1 MGWFSTSIA
10 GTVGLCALL
19 LSVPPRAEA
28 VVVTIINDLRQD
40 QEGSVIEVDSMK
52 GLGVRPGH
60 KLSIMPGEKKRI
72 SPRNVSAFTVSRV
85 YGDFK
90 EKYVVQC
97 STDRR
102 VDDAITLRLEDVVQN
117 QMPLGCQLWKTGK
130 WYSSAGTVWE
140 KEYKITNLPLADSRR
155 P

>member
-1 MGWFSTSIA
+1 MGRLNRSIA
-10 GTVGLCALL
+10 LIVGLVALAIAA
-19 LSVPPRAEA
+19 PPAASA
-28 VVVTIINDLRQD
+28 VVVTIVNDLRQD

-72 SPRNVSAFTVSRV
+72 SPRNVSGFTVSRV

-102 VDDAITLRLEDVVQN
+102 VDDAITLRLVDVVQN

-130 WYSSAGTVWE
+130 WYSSAGTIWE

-155 P
+155 